1 MLVFSPLVDI
11 KIMSYIFNYFVWCV
25 EKVNQITLI
34 CRNPAKLNLLY
45 TILKKLTLH
54 PQIINTLPLP
64 YPTN

>member
-1 MLVFSPLVDI
+1 
-11 KIMSYIFNYFVWCV
+11 V

-34 CRNPAKLNLLY
+34 CRNLAKLNLLY